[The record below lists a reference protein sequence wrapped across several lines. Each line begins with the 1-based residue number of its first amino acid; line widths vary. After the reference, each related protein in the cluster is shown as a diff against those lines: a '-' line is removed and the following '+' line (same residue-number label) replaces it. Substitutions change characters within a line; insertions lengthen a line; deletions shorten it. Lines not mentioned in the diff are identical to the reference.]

1 MKNLILSFAMVTG
14 FTIASTAQNVKS
26 ANQTK
31 NVKNLSPTEKVD
43 KQTDRAKK
51 SLGLNDDQVIS
62 WKSALLNRNSLN
74 QPLQEKLK
82 GSTTPEERKVIHQQ
96 IKTNNDTFEL
106 SIFSVLTA
114 EQKLKYDQLK
124 KEKQH
129 KK

>member
-106 SIFSVLTA
+106 NIFSVLTE